1 MKEFLML
8 IRENAN
14 YGTMTAQEMQAD
26 IEKHIQWV
34 EDLVAKG
41 HFKSGS
47 PLESAG
53 FHIKGEKR
61 IVMDGPY
68 IESKECI
75 SGFYFLLA
83 DSLTEATEI
92 AKGCPALDM
101 GASVEIREMI
111 PTHE

>member
-1 MKEFLML
+1 
-8 IRENAN
+8 
-14 YGTMTAQEMQAD
+14 
-26 IEKHIQWV
+26 
-34 EDLVAKG
+34 
-41 HFKSGS
+41 
-47 PLESAG
+47 
-53 FHIKGEKR
+53 
-61 IVMDGPY
+61 MDGPY

>member
-14 YGTMTAQEMQAD
+14 YGNLTAQEMQED

-34 EDLVAKG
+34 ENLVAQG

-53 FHIKGEKR
+53 SHIKGEKR

-83 DSLTEATEI
+83 DSLAEATEI

-101 GASVEIREMI
+101 GASVEIREIM
-111 PTHE
+111 PTNE